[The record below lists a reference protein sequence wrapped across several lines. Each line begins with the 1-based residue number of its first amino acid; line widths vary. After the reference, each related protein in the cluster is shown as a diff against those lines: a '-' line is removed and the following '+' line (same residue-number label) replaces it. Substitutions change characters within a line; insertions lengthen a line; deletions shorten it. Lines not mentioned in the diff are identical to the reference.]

1 MQARRERDRS
11 ARIERTYGI
20 SEAQYQAIYRAQG
33 GVCAICRRA
42 KGNGR
47 VRLSVDHDHTC
58 CPGSTSCGKCVR
70 GLLCKPCN
78 RNVLGH
84 LRDEVQAL
92 MRAIDYLTTPPAQAV
107 LNT

>member
-1 MQARRERDRS
+1 M
-11 ARIERTYGI
+11 
-20 SEAQYQAIYRAQG
+20 
-33 GVCAICRRA
+33 
-42 KGNGR
+42 
-47 VRLSVDHDHTC
+47 
-58 CPGSTSCGKCVR
+58 R

-92 MRAIDYLTTPPAQAV
+92 MRAIDYLTTPPARAV